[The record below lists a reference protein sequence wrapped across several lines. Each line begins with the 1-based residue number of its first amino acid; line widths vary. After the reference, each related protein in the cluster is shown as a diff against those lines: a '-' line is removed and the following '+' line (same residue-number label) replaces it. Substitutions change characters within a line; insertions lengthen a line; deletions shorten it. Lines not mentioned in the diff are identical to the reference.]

1 MSEAEET
8 KIGKQVSLQTL
19 LSGLQTIALLGSI
32 AGVFLTVGRRDATL
46 DAQGDRIKELATITS
61 DLVRAV
67 STLSATDREYSARI
81 ESILS
86 RIDRLERKP

>member
-1 MSEAEET
+1 MSEQDET

-32 AGVFLTVGRRDATL
+32 AAVFLTVGRRDATL